1 MKLFL
6 DFRHSQLIKLFLS
19 NEINSIIQFD
29 LI

>member
-6 DFRHSQLIKLFLS
+6 DGRHSQLIKLFLS